1 MRLKRIKFN
10 GHPNLG
16 DLDLDFCDEYGN
28 ALNTIVLIGA
38 NGSGKTTILKNIF
51 EMFNVTTTYNNSK
64 NSVFSEVFLQE
75 HVNYL
80 NNDKILYDSLI
91 KKGVYH
97 IENTDKVAEINS
109 KVVYM
114 PTEIN
119 FSQLN
124 SVNNTFKKTENFLN
138 VIDQKMT
145 SDIPSLIATKINT
158 EIYKNRDLTI
168 GQVIDKVCMDINNIF
183 KILDLQV
190 TLVGLSADETSQ
202 PIFKNHLGQE
212 FDINDLS
219 SGEKQLFLRALALKF
234 LNVKDSIIL
243 IDEPEIS
250 LHPVWQSKIIQ
261 VYEQIGENN
270 QIIIATHSPHVLSN
284 IKAKQ
289 LRMINRGKDGV
300 VAVSGNEKD
309 ETYGHTVES
318 ILVTT
323 MGLDEVR
330 NTDVTAKINQLR
342 QMVQD
347 GQFECD
353 NFKQEL
359 KVLKEFL
366 GEHDSDLMLI
376 ELEVRRQKMKKSS
389 LR

>member
-51 EMFNVTTTYNNSK
+51 EMFNLTTAYNNSK

-80 NNDKILYDSLI
+80 NNDKILYDALI

-234 LNVKDSIIL
+234 LKVKDSIIL